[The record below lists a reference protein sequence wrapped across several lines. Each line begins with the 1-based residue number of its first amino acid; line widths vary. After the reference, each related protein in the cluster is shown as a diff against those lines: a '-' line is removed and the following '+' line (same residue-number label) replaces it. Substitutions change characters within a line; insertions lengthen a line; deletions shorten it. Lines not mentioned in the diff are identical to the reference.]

1 MVAINGMQFSF
12 AGCFVR
18 VNINMFSFTYSCY
31 QLVTDSILGT
41 VNMEKLWERNFAL
54 SRTSQ
59 VSITTTKVI

>member
-1 MVAINGMQFSF
+1 
-12 AGCFVR
+12 
-18 VNINMFSFTYSCY
+18 MFSFTYSCY

-59 VSITTTKVI
+59 VSITA